1 MLDLLAVQT
10 PTIATQDSGVSWG
23 AMLAILGGA
32 LTVGMAVSGIAF
44 NFIKATL
51 NDLKR
56 EVVKTREDLTSIV
69 SKVEERIDKVEGDSR
84 SARSNLWQEHRR
96 LERDHDKQITELE
109 TQVRIMQTSQRQQ
122 HQ

>member
-1 MLDLLAVQT
+1 MLDLLATT

-109 TQVRIMQTSQRQQ
+109 TQVRIMQTSQKQQ

>member
-1 MLDLLAVQT
+1 MFDLLAT
-10 PTIATQDSGVSWG
+10 APSIATQDSGVSWG

-56 EVVKTREDLTSIV
+56 EVVKTREDLTAMV

-109 TQVRIMQTSQRQQ
+109 TQVRIMQTSQKQQ

>member
-109 TQVRIMQTSQRQQ
+109 TQVRIMQTSQRQ
-122 HQ
+122 

>member
-1 MLDLLAVQT
+1 MFDLLAT
-10 PTIATQDSGVSWG
+10 APSIATQDSGVSWG

-109 TQVRIMQTSQRQQ
+109 TQVRIMQTSQKQQ

>member
-109 TQVRIMQTSQRQQ
+109 TQVRIMQTSQKQQ